1 MEKIDELI
9 ILFDYYEKLLTES
22 QRNYFIEYYFNNLSL
37 SEISENFNVS
47 RNAVSKDLKLTVE
60 KLNGYEEKLKLY
72 SAFQKRSKIYEKMKK
87 IDNKQLQK
95 LVNECI
101 KTEIEGGQNE

>member
-37 SEISENFNVS
+37 SEIAENFNVS

-72 SAFQKRSKIYEKMKK
+72 SKDKRLRRLVNDIKDEELKEKMNK
-87 IDNKQLQK
+87 ILD
-95 LVNECI
+95 E
-101 KTEIEGGQNE
+101 

>member
-22 QRNYFIEYYFNNLSL
+22 QKNYFIEYYFNNLSL
-37 SEISENFNVS
+37 SEIAENFNVS

-72 SAFQKRSKIYEKMKK
+72 SKDKK
-87 IDNKQLQK
+87 LRR
-95 LVNECI
+95 LVNVI
-101 KTEIEGGQNE
+101 KDEELKEKINKILDE